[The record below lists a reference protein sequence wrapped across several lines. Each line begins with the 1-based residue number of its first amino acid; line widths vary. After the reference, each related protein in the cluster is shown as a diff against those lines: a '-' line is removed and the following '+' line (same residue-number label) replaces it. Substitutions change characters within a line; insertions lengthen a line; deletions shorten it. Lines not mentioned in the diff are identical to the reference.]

1 MEEKIIFSND
11 DFENF
16 KQAVH
21 LLYHS
26 KDTEIKKKADKFLCN
41 FDLKKEA
48 WDISIQILGTPS
60 LEEEVYYNAS
70 QIIKKKIRFDFGNY
84 IDNKEIILNLSN
96 FLIEKVELFRTH
108 KTYLLSN
115 LCKCFS
121 LLTIFSHHV
130 YPELLK
136 IVVDK
141 LHNSDIKSMFALLL
155 IFNYMAE
162 NENENDIVID
172 EDYRKSYIKYLHSV
186 GEDVLIY
193 LDYLIKLISNTQYKQ
208 ELISKD
214 ANLINLF
221 RIMNKNVRK
230 LFLFNERLLSALKIG
245 WRSD

>member
-1 MEEKIIFSND
+1 MEENTIFLND

-16 KQAVH
+16 KIAVH
-21 LLYHS
+21 MLYHS
-26 KDTEIKKKADKFLCN
+26 KEPEIQKKADKFLCN

-96 FLIEKVELFRTH
+96 FLIEKIEVFKSH

-130 YPELLK
+130 YPELLNK
-136 IVVDK
+136 VVNK
-141 LHNSDIKSMFALLL
+141 FHNTDIKSMFALLL

-162 NENENDIVID
+162 NENENDIVVD
-172 EDYRKSYIKYLHSV
+172 EDYRKSYIKYLHSI

-193 LDYLIKLISNTQYKQ
+193 LDYLIKLVSNIQYKQ
-208 ELISKD
+208 ELIENE
-214 ANLINLF
+214 ANLVSLF
-221 RIMNKNVRK
+221 RIINKNVRK
-230 LFLFNERLLSALKIG
+230 IF
-245 WRSD
+245 